1 MWNRELLSS
10 LYIISLVQW
19 IGCVE
24 LTFDLPDSSR
34 ECFHQDIEKN
44 RSATLEF
51 QVFVVDAGAIC
62 GIHICSLCNEKCIN
76 RPCVYHYRLDSLI

>member
-1 MWNRELLSS
+1 MWNSQLLSS

-51 QVFVVDAGAIC
+51 QVYLLLMLVPYVS
-62 GIHICSLCNEKCIN
+62 GIYVLYVMRNA
-76 RPCVYHYRLDSLI
+76 